1 MSNENIL
8 EKLRLP
14 FHPSHV
20 TWKPQAVSKD
30 QTKAMAC
37 AYADLRAYQN
47 RLDEVCGMDWSL
59 TYTPWGEN
67 RIVCHL
73 TINGVTRSSTGE
85 SDSQSERSEIGG
97 TAMEAQAMKR
107 ACAMFG
113 LGRYLYNLPSAWVE
127 YDAQTKQFTDKAKAK
142 LENIIVQHYRRA
154 MQGAPEQQPT
164 EQPKTEPTV
173 QAGVA
178 LETLE
183 RLQAEFDQLGS
194 ELYAAQ
200 WVQVSRHNIERITS
214 GAASTKEAL
223 TAEQLNKLID
233 GMRKL
238 QSKRTTATNGATGK

>member
-113 LGRYLYNLPSAWVE
+113 LGRYLYALPSAWVE

-142 LENIIVQHYRRA
+142 LEGIIINHYRRA
-154 MQGAPEQQPT
+154 TQGQTEQQQQQQQPT
-164 EQPKTEPTV
+164 EQAKAED
-173 QAGVA
+173 AGAQDNSGRAA
-178 LETLE
+178 LLS
-183 RLQAEFDQLGS
+183 EFDVLGS

-200 WVQVSRHNIERITS
+200 WAQVSRHNIERIS
-214 GAASTKEAL
+214 KSRVSVKDGL
-223 TAEQLNKLID
+223 TTEQLQKLID
-233 GMRKL
+233 GMRTL
-238 QSKRTTATNGATGK
+238 QAKRFQVPA